1 MLWPP
6 SDSDTSWSPLSE
18 ADSPG
23 TLSPLPSLALD
34 DMDSSALP
42 VSSGAM
48 SGALSSGVLSSG
60 ALLSIDAQIQAWR
73 MPSVEAVGGLRRDT
87 VESKE
92 APPFTNSLSGDL
104 PTPPPPPPTPW
115 DVVLRACE
123 TTRALGY
130 IPGTL
135 FALIVLP
142 HLLTFAMVCAAATVA
157 RRALGTARMV
167 HLGPALICAF
177 VVVYSVSQYNT
188 RSDLADEMARNARVM
203 LEIRRELAV
212 IRAQLKEVN
221 RECAAWPT
229 PLRHALHTV
238 SLDMQVYHTIKDV
251 PRLKL
256 LHALRKSHLWE
267 GIADHELARL
277 LQVHQ
282 DWSLC
287 KVLERFPPGR
297 VPDHECVD
305 ASRRGT
311 VCAPRKPKKEGK
323 E

>member
-123 TTRALGY
+123 TTRALG
-130 IPGTL
+130 
-135 FALIVLP
+135 
-142 HLLTFAMVCAAATVA
+142 
-157 RRALGTARMV
+157 RALGTARMV